1 MRYDREHYFWEILV
15 VLRKF
20 LIVAATMA
28 FTHKPVQQ
36 AWACIVLNAGAL
48 YMHGRVA
55 PFLSFDALVRLETHR
70 EIKLSTNDRFEM
82 FALTCSICLLGLGI
96 FATQHPESDLSI
108 VMIGVLSGVLFWGVF
123 VTYGEFKKESEAKER
138 ARTTQAHARIK
149 EGEIA
154 GIPGQVF
161 GVG

>member
-1 MRYDREHYFWEILV
+1 
-15 VLRKF
+15 
-20 LIVAATMA
+20 MA

-123 VTYGEFKKESEAKER
+123 ASAHHFHFRTFAAKR
-138 ARTTQAHARIK
+138 SAVHR
-149 EGEIA
+149 
-154 GIPGQVF
+154 
-161 GVG
+161 